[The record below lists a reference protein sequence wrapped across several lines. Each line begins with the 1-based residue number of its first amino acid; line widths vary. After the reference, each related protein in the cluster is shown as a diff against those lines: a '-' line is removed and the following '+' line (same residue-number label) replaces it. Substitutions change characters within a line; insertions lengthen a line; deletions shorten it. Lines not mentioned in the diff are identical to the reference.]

1 MSNPKS
7 AMLTE
12 DEASLDEAGR
22 GRLADRPNAIPWKGL
37 KDVLW
42 RVAYA
47 VGTDRI
53 SLIAAGVT
61 FFMLLASF
69 PALGLLATVYGFV
82 ADRATISSQ
91 VAFVAGFLPP
101 GGFELIT
108 DQLTTLV
115 SQKNS
120 TLSFAAMS
128 SFALALWSASSGV
141 KAVFDAM
148 NVAYGEDEKRSW
160 IKLNLAALACTLV
173 ATILAVV
180 LILAVG
186 VVPAVMSFLHMGGIV
201 ELLTR
206 LARWPLALVFVGAGI
221 TLIYRYGPSRE
232 PAKLRWVSW
241 GAMFSTGL
249 WIATSVG
256 FSYYLQHFANYNAS
270 YGALGTLIGFM
281 IWVWISV
288 IILIVGA
295 ELNAELEH
303 QTLRDSTTGQALPIG
318 SRGAFVADTIGKPA
332 DKL

>member
-1 MSNPKS
+1 
-7 AMLTE
+7 
-12 DEASLDEAGR
+12 
-22 GRLADRPNAIPWKGL
+22 
-37 KDVLW
+37 
-42 RVAYA
+42 
-47 VGTDRI
+47 
-53 SLIAAGVT
+53 
-61 FFMLLASF
+61 
-69 PALGLLATVYGFV
+69 
-82 ADRATISSQ
+82 
-91 VAFVAGFLPP
+91 
-101 GGFELIT
+101 
-108 DQLTTLV
+108 
-115 SQKNS
+115 
-120 TLSFAAMS
+120 
-128 SFALALWSASSGV
+128 
-141 KAVFDAM
+141 
-148 NVAYGEDEKRSW
+148 
-160 IKLNLAALACTLV
+160 
-173 ATILAVV
+173 V